1 MSVKRLLYTILLYLI
16 FPLVILR
23 LLWRSRENPAYRKRI
38 FERLGF
44 VKRDSELPI
53 IWVHAVSVGETIAAK
68 PLIESLLTQYPNHRL
83 LLTNTT
89 PTGSKQARSLF
100 ADRVLHFY
108 FPYDLPEILF
118 RFLKRIEPQIVII
131 IETEIWPNLYAA
143 CYKRKIPIMIAN
155 ARLSPRSTQSYL
167 KIKSLVADTLGKVSL
182 IAVRSTVDR
191 GNFISLGAD
200 KDKTIV
206 AGNIKF
212 DLKKDEKQI
221 KAGKQRRREWG
232 GERLVLI
239 AASTHKGEDE
249 KLLKIHNNLLS
260 IFPQLLLVIVP
271 RHPERFDDV
280 YQLCCDDVHLI
291 TRRHSKMKNYI
302 DTENLNIIV
311 GDSMGE
317 MQSWYATADVVFM
330 GGSLVETGG
339 HNPLEAT
346 IQGVPVVS
354 GEYMFNFEDISAELI
369 NDELLFICKS
379 LEQMEG
385 KVTELLKS
393 KNGKFVHK
401 ANKVMQQHRG
411 VTARLS
417 EYISIFLK

>member
-1 MSVKRLLYTILLYLI
+1 MSVKRLLYTILLYLV

-23 LLWRSRENPAYRKRI
+23 LLWRSRESPAYRQRF

-44 VKRDSELPI
+44 VRRDCELPI

-83 LLTNTT
+83 LLTCTT
-89 PTGSKQARSLF
+89 PTGSEQVRRLF

-143 CYKRKIPIMIAN
+143 CYKRNIPIIIAN

-167 KIKSLVADTLGKVSL
+167 KIKSLVANTLAKASL
-182 IAVRSTVDR
+182 IAVRSAADR
-191 GNFISLGAD
+191 DNFILLGAD

-212 DLKKDEKQI
+212 DLKKDERQV
-221 KAGKQRRREWG
+221 KAGRQRRLEWG
-232 GERLVLI
+232 GERQVWV
-239 AASTHKGEDE
+239 AASTHKGED
-249 KLLKIHNNLLS
+249 KKILKIHNDLLKV
-260 IFPQLLLVIVP
+260 FPQLLLIIVP
-271 RHPERFDDV
+271 RHPERFDEV
-280 YQLCCDDVHLI
+280 YQLCCDDEHLI
-291 TRRHSKMKNYI
+291 TKRHSKMKSYQN
-302 DTENLNIIV
+302 TENLNIIV

-317 MQSWYATADVVFM
+317 MQSWFAAADVVFM

-354 GEYMFNFEDISAELI
+354 GEYMFNFEDISTELI
-369 NDELLFICKS
+369 NNELLFTCKT
-379 LEQMEG
+379 LEQLER

-393 KNGKFVHK
+393 NNDYFEQK
-401 ANKVMQQHRG
+401 ADEVMTQHRG

-417 EYISIFLK
+417 ESISALL